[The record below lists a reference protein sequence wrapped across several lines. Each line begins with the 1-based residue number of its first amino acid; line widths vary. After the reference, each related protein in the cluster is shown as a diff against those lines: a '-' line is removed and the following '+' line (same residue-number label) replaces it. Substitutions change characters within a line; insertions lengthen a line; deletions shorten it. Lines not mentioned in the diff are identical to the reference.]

1 MTSGISFVFAP
12 NLKGYLLRK
21 HKKLGKK
28 VEVEDDSMKRFISF
42 FKLSKTDGLEV
53 KYE

>member
-12 NLKGYLLRK
+12 NLKEYLLRK